1 MVRLRWFVLPLLL
14 LVGGC
19 RKEDGAIERGA
30 APTISVHRAVSVDL
44 GNIGELYDT
53 TVASEECVTDS
64 GGVGCTARN
73 GRIDRWISWQIPSG
87 PGSDGDGTKFQRIG
101 RWRTNGRFEA
111 ILAELGH
118 DSPSFLF
125 WNRESG
131 GWIEVHPGTDSIY
144 VSDDLGAILVLGWS
158 PESIQRWEYWKD
170 LAGTARRFI
179 CTPPTGSLVV
189 DSFPHWIGPNHQSV
203 SLNIANLDST
213 GLLGCRETLPVFD
226 TVVADYMV
234 KPQITPQSVDST
246 NP

>member
-1 MVRLRWFVLPLLL
+1 MVRLRWFLLPLLL

-19 RKEDGAIERGA
+19 RKEEVAIEPKS
-30 APTISVHRAVSVDL
+30 APTVSALRTFSVDL

-53 TVASEECVTDS
+53 TVASDECVTDS

-73 GRIDRWISWQIPSG
+73 GRIDRWISWQIPFG
-87 PGSDGDGTKFQRIG
+87 PDSDGDGTKFRRIG
-101 RWRTNGRFEA
+101 RWKNNGRFET

-125 WNRESG
+125 WNREAG

-158 PESIQRWEYWKD
+158 PESIQRWDYWKN
-170 LAGTARRFI
+170 LANSPQHFV
-179 CTPPTGSLVV
+179 CTPPTGRLVV
-189 DSFPHWIGPNHQSV
+189 DSFPHWIGPNLQLV

-213 GLLGCRETLPVFD
+213 SLLGCRETLPIFD

-234 KPQITPQSVDST
+234 KPQNLSQPADST
-246 NP
+246 SP